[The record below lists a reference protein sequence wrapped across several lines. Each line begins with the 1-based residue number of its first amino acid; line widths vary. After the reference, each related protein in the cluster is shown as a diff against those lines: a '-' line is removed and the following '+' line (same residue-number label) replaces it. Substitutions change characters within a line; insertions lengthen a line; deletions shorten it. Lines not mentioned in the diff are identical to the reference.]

1 VSCAQKLCPDDWIF
15 SNASHQ
21 CYYLSSRGS
30 SWSEAEYFCNNIG
43 GDLVSIR
50 ISDENNFVNNI
61 TSGTLIPPWTG
72 VYYNQ
77 STNSWKNIDGTTFIS
92 YWAKGEP
99 NRLNGDCITYHST
112 ADTHGMACT
121 QCYDIQPA
129 LCKQAAATCNGG
141 NFGGSTVRKGTITS
155 PNYPNNYYNNLD
167 CQYMIT
173 SPSGTYITITFDP
186 FIVES
191 TYDYVVIFDGF
202 ENSTSKQI
210 AKITGTP
217 GRKQYEATGNQLLV
231 WFHSDYIINKQGW
244 SAAWEAKTIMP
255 SIYQNGSSGELTSP
269 LYPADYPSWSEQL
282 YFVTATPGFQA
293 QLTFDY
299 FQVEKNYDGLQI
311 FDGLVQT
318 PQFQVA
324 NLSGTTGI
332 APWNYT
338 FSNNTFSLR
347 FFSDGIIQNGNC
359 AVFKSVGTLSTQQGF
374 ETAPCYDTQ
383 PVVCKQHGAVCVPYN
398 VTANNGTFTSP
409 NYPNYYYNNLDCF
422 YYITSPA
429 GTYVAINFDPVFLE
443 ATLDTVSVYEG
454 FQNSTG
460 ALIGKISSSTSP
472 HSFESVGNQMLVWFH
487 TSLLTV
493 QQGWSAF
500 WTAKRG
506 NATIVEYGSSG
517 QLNSPNYPSNY
528 DNFLEQS
535 YLVNATD
542 QFKVQATIVDFKT
555 QTNRD
560 YLFIYDGANMT
571 NDNLVAN
578 LSGLTGVAPWT
589 HTFSSNIFSMRFT
602 SDASLQYSGWNLT
615 WTISF
620 SADDAQAY
628 CNSIG
633 GDLASI
639 YGYYERDFVMNFTM
653 DMIVMPWI
661 GLRRN
666 LTSNSWYNLDGT
678 IFLSWWSSGLYITIY
693 FDPYLV
699 EFGFDRIRVYE
710 GKGNS
715 SDNLIGEF
723 HTDST
728 DEYGNFVEQYY
739 YVYGPAGFRVRI
751 NVDDFYTEDTRD
763 YLDIFN
769 STEVFDNSTL
779 VARLTGYYVAPW
791 NYTFPSNTFGMRFMS
806 DWLVSYRGF
815 HATWTIVEN

>member
-43 GDLVSIR
+43 GDLASIR

-61 TSGTLIPPWTG
+61 TSGMLIPPWIG

-77 STNSWKNIDGTTFIS
+77 STNSWKNIDGITFIS

-141 NFGGSTVRKGTITS
+141 NFGGSTARKGTITS

-173 SPSGTYITITFDP
+173 SPNGTYITITFDP
-186 FIVES
+186 FIVEN

-217 GRKQYEATGNQLLV
+217 GRKQYETTGNQLLV
-231 WFHSDYIINKQGW
+231 WFHSDYIVNKQGW

-255 SIYQNGSSGELTSP
+255 PIYQNGSSGELTSP

-282 YFVTATPGFQA
+282 YFVTATPGFQV
-293 QLTFDY
+293 QLAFDY
-299 FQVEKNYDGLQI
+299 FQVEKNYDGLQV

-324 NLSGTTGI
+324 NLTGTTGI

-347 FFSDGIIQNGNC
+347 FFSDGIIHNGTSNCYTVTTNSYTFNDGMNYCASIGGTLASITAASDRTFISNVTLNNLLPPFIGVTYNATANKWTNIDGTSFISYWVSGQGEPNLANGNC

-409 NYPNYYYNNLDCF
+409 NYPNYYYNNLNCF

-429 GTYVAINFDPVFLE
+429 GTYVAINFDPVLVEFGI
-443 ATLDTVSVYEG
+443 DTISVYEG

-472 HSFESVGNQMLVWFH
+472 RSFESVGNQMLVWFH
-487 TSLLTV
+487 TDASIV
-493 QQGWSAF
+493 KQGWSAF

-506 NATIVEYGSSG
+506 NATIVEYGSNG
-517 QLNSPNYPSNY
+517 QLNSPNYPSSYN
-528 DNFLEQS
+528 NFLEQS

-555 QTNRD
+555 QANRD

-678 IFLSWWSSGLYITIY
+678 SFLSWWSSGLYITIY

-715 SDNLIGEF
+715 SDNLIGE
-723 HTDST
+723 
-728 DEYGNFVEQYY
+728 
-739 YVYGPAGFRVRI
+739 
-751 NVDDFYTEDTRD
+751 
-763 YLDIFN
+763 
-769 STEVFDNSTL
+769 
-779 VARLTGYYVAPW
+779 
-791 NYTFPSNTFGMRFMS
+791 
-806 DWLVSYRGF
+806 
-815 HATWTIVEN
+815 